1 MNNFG
6 RAVLAVG
13 LSAVMTFTN
22 PGCFFQAG
30 AEPVTVYAS
39 ETKTVQSRMTAME
52 RTSTADSGEGG
63 STTEVTTE
71 KKQETTTGSKEN
83 TTSSEKNTGS
93 STGKNDSQTEHTT
106 ESGHNTSGGTSD
118 STSGSTS
125 GSHSGDSG
133 QTGSASGADSQTESN
148 NKTQSGASQKN
159 NNEDNAEDSAGN
171 TTADAVGSNVDST
184 AKNKAKKNISTRQDA
199 ELQVKNSVKNINNQ
213 LAEEAA
219 PDGSDKSGT
228 FIPKI
233 YNDTRLAMKNNK
245 EYIAG
250 YVYFNQTDSAWNQN
264 GYCIARA
271 GCGPTSMA
279 VVITSLTGK
288 WVTPLDTAIWGYQHG
303 FYSRAGSSHAMIPA
317 MAAAYGLKCQ
327 GVGTDYNAIKKALKA
342 GKPVVCLMGPGYFTR
357 GGHFMVLVAI
367 DKNDCVTIADV
378 GSRTRS
384 AYKYRL
390 SDVIAQSKGASAGG
404 PFWIMSYDKESR
416 AALRKKQAIKN
427 YTQEDMIA
435 DFADVSYMKVKGD
448 LPATLKEEK
457 KEVSVKKVVSILKM
471 STGENI
477 FGVLGAGSNSALA
490 GTANVGNAIFSPIS
504 RNSQMVVIKT
514 GETDTAEQNSA
525 DAGKAEQNAAGQSA
539 EQENSIDTGKEEQNA
554 AGQSTVQQN
563 SADAGKAEQNSAG
576 QSAAQQN
583 ATGYNSTRQNLA
595 LTLKQDIARRQWEKR
610 IPLSKLENYLKGTI
624 EK

>member
-22 PGCFFQAG
+22 PGCFFQSG
-30 AEPVTVYAS
+30 VLST
-39 ETKTVQSRMTAME
+39 TVQAAEEGTTAE
-52 RTSTADSGEGG
+52 EQTGNAGSGESE
-63 STTEVTTE
+63 STTQVTTE
-71 KKQETTTGSKEN
+71 KKEETTTATESKESQ
-83 TTSSEKNTGS
+83 TTSAEKDTDSSDDTTRSQSESTAESTQQNRSETTSQRTVETSTTEEQTDSNGTTAQNHDSQSS
-93 STGKNDSQTEHTT
+93 STESDNTEDNSTKSNKKKVEHTGV
-106 ESGHNTSGGTSD
+106 SSR
-118 STSGSTS
+118 
-125 GSHSGDSG
+125 
-133 QTGSASGADSQTESN
+133 
-148 NKTQSGASQKN
+148 K
-159 NNEDNAEDSAGN
+159 
-171 TTADAVGSNVDST
+171 
-184 AKNKAKKNISTRQDA
+184 DA
-199 ELQVKNSVKNINNQ
+199 EIRSKTVKDIKNE

-219 PDGSDKSGT
+219 PDGSDKAGT

-303 FYSRAGSSHAMIPA
+303 FYSRAGSAHEMIPA

-327 GVGTDYNAIKKALKA
+327 GVGTDYNAIKKALKS

-367 DKNDCVTIADV
+367 DKNDCVTVADV

-427 YTQEDMIA
+427 YTQEDMAA

-448 LPATLKEEK
+448 LPSTLKEEK

-471 STGENI
+471 STGNSAFSTLGLGKGSAI
-477 FGVLGAGSNSALA
+477 TGAGSTASAVLSPVSQNNQVIIVNEA
-490 GTANVGNAIFSPIS
+490 TDGEGTQSYNNEG
-504 RNSQMVVIKT
+504 
-514 GETDTAEQNSA
+514 SA
-525 DAGKAEQNAAGQSA
+525 QS
-539 EQENSIDTGKEEQNA
+539 
-554 AGQSTVQQN
+554 
-563 SADAGKAEQNSAG
+563 SAG
-576 QSAAQQN
+576 M
-583 ATGYNSTRQNLA
+583 GDSTRKQSQNLA
-595 LTLKQDIARRQWEKR
+595 LTLKQDIAQRQWEKR
-610 IPLSKLENYLKGTI
+610 IPLSKLESYLKGTI
-624 EK
+624 ER